1 MYVAPDVRQLELKVN
16 NKERVWC
23 GWEHFLGGPDNEC
36 TARIPPFGQTLV
48 AVADHK
54 DRSHFSAGRTLFLVC
69 VCSRFPEPAPSSALA
84 VRVLSALRCCLAP
97 VHQPATQLCCCAAIM
112 PVAMMRWR

>member
-1 MYVAPDVRQLELKVN
+1 MHAAQQQPILQALWLSRQLCGCVQDVGVYVAPDVRQLELKVN

-36 TARIPPFGQTLV
+36 AARIPPFGRTLV

-54 DRSHFSAGRTLFLVC
+54 DRSHFSAGRTRLLAYA
-69 VCSRFPEPAPSSALA
+69 CSESPEPPPSSALA
-84 VRVLSALRCCLAP
+84 VQSPSAL
-97 VHQPATQLCCCAAIM
+97 
-112 PVAMMRWR
+112 

>member
-1 MYVAPDVRQLELKVN
+1 MYAAPDVRQLELKVN

-36 TARIPPFGQTLV
+36 AARIPPFGRTLV

-54 DRSHFSAGRTLFLVC
+54 DRSHFSAGRTLLLAYA
-69 VCSRFPEPAPSSALA
+69 CSKSPEPAPLLSSGSAESISPVMLHSSVVLRVHYSRAA
-84 VRVLSALRCCLAP
+84 VL
-97 VHQPATQLCCCAAIM
+97 
-112 PVAMMRWR
+112 